1 MQKQFETYKER
12 VPSWALGYIVNG
24 DIDGLTDEEIQMIN
38 NWLNANDY
46 EIVSP
51 VNDGEEYF
59 SNCPA
64 FGLPGGVVD
73 CDCLVRIKNR

>member
-12 VPSWALGYIVNG
+12 VPSWALCYIVNG

-38 NWLNANDY
+38 NWLNVNDY

-51 VNDGEEYF
+51 VMI
-59 SNCPA
+59 A
-64 FGLPGGVVD
+64 
-73 CDCLVRIKNR
+73 KNISVIILHLDFLAVL